1 MKDKIIE
8 TAGKTWKLL
17 GQYGETSVSQLPQL
31 INEQDYVVFQAL
43 GWLAREDK
51 ISYTTKS
58 RKTFVSLVASE
69 LQAFKNLSHAGN
81 GEGVDILITKK
92 QSKNRLTKVG

>member
-17 GQYGETSVSQLPQL
+17 GQFGETSVSQLPQL
-31 INEQDYVVFQAL
+31 INEQDYIVYQAL

-51 ISYTTKS
+51 ISYTSKN
-58 RKTFVSLVASE
+58 RKTFVSLMESE
-69 LQAFKNLSHAGN
+69 LQAFKNLSQGGN
-81 GEGVDILITKK
+81 GENLNPSFGKK
-92 QSKNRLTKVG
+92 QTRNRLAKVG